1 MKKIVTLSGRELDI
15 MKILWNE
22 DTALGASEI
31 AQLGSLS
38 INTVQAVLKSL
49 LQRKFIKVADIVYS
63 GTVLSRRYAAELTA
77 NSYIRNNLLDYAS
90 LKSTFSVF
98 ASLIE
103 DETDVETIDKLEDV
117 LQKRKKELHME

>member
-103 DETDVETIDKLEDV
+103 DETDVEIIDKLEDV